1 MQCIPTQY
9 IQYYSLILMNGPKL
23 KFANLVPEND
33 KKFAVDG
40 VEICCDCGSEK
51 TTILTSGI
59 YCRSCRS
66 FRLFENKV
74 KEEYHYL
81 TGTILDLD

>member
-1 MQCIPTQY
+1 
-9 IQYYSLILMNGPKL
+9 MNGPQL
-23 KFANLVPEND
+23 KNAHLVTEND
-33 KKFAVDG
+33 KKFAVNG
-40 VEICCDCGSEK
+40 IEICCDCGNEG

-59 YCRSCRS
+59 YCRGCRS

-74 KEEYHYL
+74 KKEYHHL

>member
-1 MQCIPTQY
+1 MQCRHGQY
-9 IQYYSLILMNGPKL
+9 IQYYSLFLMNAPQL
-23 KFANLVPEND
+23 EYAYLIPEND
-33 KKFAVDG
+33 KKFAVNG
-40 VEICCDCGSEK
+40 IEICCDCGNEG

-59 YCRSCRS
+59 YCRGCRS

-74 KEEYHYL
+74 KKEYHHL

>member
-1 MQCIPTQY
+1 
-9 IQYYSLILMNGPKL
+9 MNSPIL
-23 KFANLVPEND
+23 KFGNLVPEND

-40 VEICCDCGSEK
+40 IVVCCDCGSPK
-51 TTILTSGI
+51 TTILTLGV

-66 FRLFENKV
+66 FRLF
-74 KEEYHYL
+74 KEMLRRNYDL

>member
-1 MQCIPTQY
+1 
-9 IQYYSLILMNGPKL
+9 MNGPQL
-23 KFANLVPEND
+23 KYAHLVTEND
-33 KKFAVDG
+33 KKFAVNEI
-40 VEICCDCGSEK
+40 VICCDCGNEK

-59 YCRSCRS
+59 YCRGCRG

-74 KEEYHYL
+74 KREYHYL